1 MSGLT
6 LRIIK
11 PGATVNVLESVIRTI
26 QIYDFTVA
34 GDVIPESI
42 ITAKGMMIA
51 GAAAN
56 DPRGLAVGGDGQV
69 LTADAAST
77 PGVKWA
83 APATSG
89 LNTMLNNSG
98 GNLGKGAVVVWDTAA
113 DSAFKTSTTEGDTQV
128 CGVLAEAINSAASG
142 KVATGGTIE
151 TGVLVTGNVTRGN
164 WLVQSTS
171 AGRLKDS
178 GSATPVPGGI
188 AKAMTGYAGGGSGDV
203 VAYIG
208 KDAKPVASQFWLSGA
223 GGWPSTTSG
232 CAQPTQTEL
241 ATNKV
246 NFKSLDFD
254 PATQEYGEWAFAL
267 PSDYGGGT
275 ITAQFF
281 WLANDATTNAVI
293 WGLQAR
299 CFGDGDALDAAYG
312 TAQEVTDANASTA
325 NQVRISTATAAITIA
340 GTPAAGKSIQWRV
353 YRKAADGSDTLT
365 VDAKLL
371 GVQITYGRA

>member
-11 PGATVNVLESVIRTI
+11 PGATVNVLESVIRTV

-51 GAAAN
+51 GAASN

-98 GNLGKGAVVVWDTAA
+98 GNLAKGAVVVWDTSA

-128 CGVLAEAINSAASG
+128 CGVLAEAIDSAASG

-208 KDAKPVASQFWLSGA
+208 KDAKPVSAQFWLSGA
-223 GGWPSTTSG
+223 GITPSTTAG
-232 CAQPTQTEL
+232 CADPAKTETSTYKRNSKT
-241 ATNKV
+241 A
-246 NFKSLDFD
+246 DFD
-254 PATQEYGEWAFAL
+254 QTTQEHGEWLYAL

-275 ITAQFF
+275 ITAVFF
-281 WLANDATTNAVI
+281 LQANSTSTNSVI
-293 WGLQAR
+293 WGLQAT
-299 CFGDGDALDAAYG
+299 CFADDDAIDAAWG
-312 TAQEVTDANASTA
+312 TAQEVTDANKSTA
-325 NQVRISTATAAITIA
+325 NDVNITGATSAITIA
-340 GTPAAGKSIQWRV
+340 GTPAAGKLISWRA
-353 YRKAADGSDTLT
+353 YRKAADGSDNLA
-365 VDAKLL
+365 VDAKLI
-371 GVQITYGRA
+371 GIQITYTRA

>member
-11 PGATVNVLESVIRTI
+11 PGATVNVLDSVIRTV

-98 GNLGKGAVVVWDTAA
+98 GNLAKGAVVVWDTAA
-113 DSAFKTSTTEGDTQV
+113 NSAFKTSTTEGDTQV

-223 GGWPSTTSG
+223 GGWPSATAP
-232 CAQPTQTEL
+232 CADSARTEMPT
-241 ATNKV
+241 NDV
-246 NFKSLDFD
+246 NFKTLDFD
-254 PATQEYGEWAFAL
+254 QTTQEHAEWTFAM

-275 ITAQFF
+275 ITALFH
-281 WLANDATTNAVI
+281 WTANSTSTNSVI

-299 CFGDGDALDAAYG
+299 CFTDDDALDQAFG
-312 TAQEVTDANASTA
+312 TAQEVTDANKATA
-325 NQVRISTATAAITIA
+325 YDLNITAATAAITIA
-340 GTPAAGKSIQWRV
+340 GTPAAGKLVQWKA
-353 YRKAADGSDTLT
+353 YRKAADGSDNLAA
-365 VDAKLL
+365 DARLI
-371 GVQITYGRA
+371 GIQITYTRA